1 MLTGFNFLDC
11 VEYEYEQLQ
20 TCETSGCL
28 DEGICRCST
37 IENCE
42 VTDVRF
48 SKLVNSVYDL
58 YFDNSKSGKRTLKIN
73 YVLGDITKDIELYT
87 IDRIL
92 RINKVYSSN
101 SWEIQVCNG
110 YYGQEISCIIL
121 NHNLSTK
128 IESELKLALNII
140 NLTKRIEYLLTLEYG
155 KVLPEL
161 QNCNYLLSN
170 IEKDSIIFGSKP
182 HFDRVKE
189 KKLIFY
195 SDENYKLV
203 RGIVIEKEDGYRL
216 IDGYHRCFASENRYI
231 SVLKAYK

>member
-1 MLTGFNFLDC
+1 MVTGFSFIDC
-11 VEYEYEQLQ
+11 VEYNYDYLQ

-37 IENCE
+37 VENCV

-48 SKLVNSVYDL
+48 SKLVKSVYDL

-92 RINKVYSSN
+92 RINKVFSPDV
-101 SWEIQVCNG
+101 WEIQVCNG
-110 YYGQEISCIIL
+110 YYGQEIGCVIL
-121 NHNLSTK
+121 NHNVSIL
-128 IESELKLALNII
+128 IESQLSHAFNII
-140 NLTKRIEYLLTLEYG
+140 NLTERIKYLLNLEYG

-161 QNCNYLLSN
+161 QNCKYLLTE
-170 IEKDSIIFGSKP
+170 IERDSIIFGSKP

-189 KKLIFY
+189 KKLMFY

-203 RGIVIEKEDGYRL
+203 RGIVIEKKDGYRL

-231 SVLKAYK
+231 KVLKAYK